1 MATTAPSTGTMRG
14 WAINGYGD
22 EIVLMDD
29 LPVPVPGPRDVLI
42 KMRSAEVGIW
52 DELVRTG
59 AWDMERP
66 FPLVLG
72 LGGAGMIVA
81 AGAQVKDFAEG
92 QYVYAYSYP
101 LADNGSWAEYMLVP
115 DNYVARVPTSIA
127 PMEAGGL
134 PIAGLSAHESL
145 IDLLGVKEG
154 EILLVSAGAGG
165 VGHLAVQMGSLFG
178 ARVGATASRRNH
190 DFLADLGAEAVID
203 YTEQDDLTKAI
214 LEVFPGGVDK
224 VLNCVR
230 GEDANDYVWALKDG
244 GKMVDLPGSVSV
256 DRPGV
261 EIISNH
267 VVRGDGA
274 RLAELARL
282 VDDGALQV
290 AMHDMVPFADA
301 QDALDEVLTGHVR
314 GKVVLRIA

>member
-1 MATTAPSTGTMRG
+1 MATTGPSTETMRG
-14 WAINGYGD
+14 WAISGYGD

-29 LPVPVPGPRDVLI
+29 LPVPTPGPRDVLI
-42 KMRSAEVGIW
+42 KMLSAEVGIW

-59 AWDMERP
+59 ACDVERP

-72 LGGAGMIVA
+72 LGGAGTIVA
-81 AGAQVKDFAEG
+81 VGAQVKDFAEG

-101 LADNGSWAEYMLVP
+101 LANNGSWAQYMLVP

-134 PIAGLSAHESL
+134 PVAGSSAHEAL
-145 IDLLGVKEG
+145 IDLLGVKED
-154 EILLVSAGAGG
+154 EIVLVSAGAGG
-165 VGHLAVQMGSLFG
+165 VGHIAVQIASLFG
-178 ARVGATASRRNH
+178 ARVGATASRRNQ

-203 YTEQDDLTKAI
+203 YTEQDDLAKAI
-214 LEVFPGGVDK
+214 RAVFPGGVDK

-230 GEDANDYVWALKDG
+230 GEDANDYVWVLKDG
-244 GKMVDLPGSVSV
+244 GKMVDLAGAVSV
-256 DRPGV
+256 DRPAV

-267 VVRGDGA
+267 VMRGNGA

-282 VDDGALQV
+282 FDDGALQV
-290 AMHDMVPFADA
+290 AIHDMVPFADA
-301 QDALDEVLTGHVR
+301 RDALDEVLTGHVR
-314 GKVVLRIA
+314 GKVVLRIT